1 MSYIIHRP
9 AFRTVDPFARFF
21 ESVFAPANLAGNDKA
36 AEPVAD
42 TPTAS
47 WRPRADISET
57 DTTYIV
63 RADIPDTPRENVSI
77 TLEDNVL
84 TLAGSRQSVS
94 EHADER
100 SLRVERFSGSFDRR
114 FTLPEDADEEG
125 ISAAFDNGV
134 LTIRIPRK
142 AAVEAPGKRT
152 IAIA

>member
-9 AFRTVDPFARFF
+9 AFRSADPFARLF
-21 ESVFAPANLAGNDKA
+21 ESVFAPATTGNNKT
-36 AEPVAD
+36 AEPVSETRVA
-42 TPTAS
+42 T

-57 DTTYIV
+57 NTTYIV
-63 RADIPDTPRENVSI
+63 RADLPDTPRENVSI
-77 TLEDNVL
+77 TLEDNIL
-84 TLAGSRQSVS
+84 TIAGSRQSVS

-100 SLRVERFSGSFDRR
+100 TLRVERFSGTFERR
-114 FTLPEDADEEG
+114 FTLPEDADEAG

-134 LTIRIPRK
+134 LTIQIPRK